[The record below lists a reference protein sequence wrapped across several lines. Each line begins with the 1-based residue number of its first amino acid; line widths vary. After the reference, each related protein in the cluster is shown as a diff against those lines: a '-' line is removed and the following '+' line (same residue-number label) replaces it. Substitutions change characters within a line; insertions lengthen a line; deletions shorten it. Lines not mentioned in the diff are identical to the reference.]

1 MACLVRMAILSDSTS
16 IDRDRPLRPLFLPLP
31 LPLASS
37 ENTVRAHLLSD
48 VSRTISTDALRLGR
62 GGGGGSD
69 PWAARFMV
77 AVLTADTG
85 RIGRIIPGGESGPS
99 YAGKSCGRIGVTP
112 GGTLRPCPPVDAPR
126 EPSSF

>member
-37 ENTVRAHLLSD
+37 ENTARAHLLSD
-48 VSRTISTDALRLGR
+48 VSRKISIDALRLGR

-69 PWAARFMV
+69 P
-77 AVLTADTG
+77 
-85 RIGRIIPGGESGPS
+85 
-99 YAGKSCGRIGVTP
+99 
-112 GGTLRPCPPVDAPR
+112 
-126 EPSSF
+126 